1 MENKAFLIPS
11 SIVLAGVLIAGA
23 IAYSNGPKGPVYDNT
38 AQVQQGGQIKDDSK
52 ILEVKDS
59 DHVLGNPNA
68 KVTVIEYSDFECPFC
83 GKMFAETI
91 PKLKEN
97 FIKNG
102 DVKFIYRHFPLRSI
116 HQYAQKSAEASE
128 CAGEQGK
135 FWEYHDTVF
144 EKQALLGMDSLKSWA
159 KELGLNSSQFDS
171 CLDSGKYEERVE
183 KDYSEGISLNIN
195 GTPATFINGKLIS
208 GAIPYEEFE
217 KVINEELK

>member
-1 MENKAFLIPS
+1 MENKIFLIPS
-11 SIVLAGVLIAGA
+11 SIVLAGILIAGA
-23 IAYSNGPKGPVYDNT
+23 VVYSNGPKGPVYDNT
-38 AQVQQGGQIKDDSK
+38 AQVQQGGQIRDDSK
-52 ILEVKDS
+52 ILEVKDF
-59 DHVLGNPNA
+59 DHILGNPSA
-68 KVTVIEYSDFECPFC
+68 KVTIIEYSDFECPFC

-116 HQYAQKSAEASE
+116 HADAQKAAEASE

-135 FWEYHDTVF
+135 FWEYHDIVF
-144 EKQALLGMDSLKSWA
+144 GKQNLLGIESFKSWA
-159 KELGLNSSQFDS
+159 KELGLNSGQFDS

-183 KDYSEGISLNIN
+183 KDYSDGITLGVN

-208 GAIPYEEFE
+208 GAVPYEEFE
-217 KVINEELK
+217 KIIREELK